1 MSFIKIGDGKITNII
16 KEEDLTDSQ
25 KKSVKKVKA
34 EQEEKNTIKNSVKVK
49 WYMSI
54 KTYLYCIPIW
64 S

>member
-49 WYMSI
+49 
-54 KTYLYCIPIW
+54 
-64 S
+64 